1 MFLTTKTY
9 PGGLYMTQVLFT
21 LNSEDIEDII
31 EQSVTDDV
39 SKNILTNVFNQL
51 MENQRTEYI

>member
-9 PGGLYMTQVLFT
+9 QEGLYMTQVLFT
-21 LNSEDIEDII
+21 LNSEEIEDII

-39 SKNILTNVFNQL
+39 SKNVLTTVFNQL
-51 MENQRTEYI
+51 MEN